1 MIRKERAIERALIDE
16 ILAEGAWGTLSLN
29 GKDGYPYGVPL
40 NYVYAADTILIHCA
54 LEGDKIE
61 RIRRDNRV
69 CFCVVGKANQLPDKF
84 STDYASVMVFGR
96 AHLVEDEEKL
106 AILLALVDKYSPE
119 YKEQG
124 RKLALGKLSKVLC
137 IRIEIESVTGKAR
150 K

>member
-1 MIRKERAIERALIDE
+1 MIRKERAIERARIE
-16 ILAEGAWGTLSLN
+16 KILTEGLWGTLSLN

-40 NYVYAADTILIHCA
+40 NYVYAAGSILIHCA

-69 CFCVVGKANQLPDKF
+69 SFCVVGKANPLPDKF
-84 STDYASVMVFGR
+84 STDYASAIVFGR
-96 AHLVEDEEKL
+96 AHLVADEEKL
-106 AILLALVDKYSPE
+106 DILLALVDKYSPE

-124 RKLALGKLSKVLC
+124 RALALGKLSKVLC
-137 IRIEIESVTGKAR
+137 LRIEIESVTGKAR